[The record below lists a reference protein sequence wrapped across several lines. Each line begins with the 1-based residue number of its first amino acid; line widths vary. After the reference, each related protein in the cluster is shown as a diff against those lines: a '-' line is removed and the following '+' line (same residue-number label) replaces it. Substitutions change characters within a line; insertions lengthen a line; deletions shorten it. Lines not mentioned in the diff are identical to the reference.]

1 MGKHLRV
8 AFDDAIDQITDA
20 DSDSSTF
27 IGPDS
32 HVESDDSGTVSIH
45 TDSSDLTINPDDGQ
59 SVTVTTD
66 GDDVD
71 VNLTKSIINDLGSDV
86 DSFTA
91 CDDHLASR
99 RISRRWYP
107 IDDEYTYDLVDDLG
121 LDPSEIERIF
131 TDNPNGDPIDHKTI
145 VKFTDGTAIRYEED
159 GSDHEFG
166 SVEDAKNASRRISFV
181 VDSYGD
187 PIKNG
192 DVLFYTDESGRPTG
206 QDARVVQVDDD
217 SVIVEENGDRYTVSQ
232 NEIDEYGLI
241 LDYPYDDSYFYA
253 SRRTSSDG
261 YQPGFDDWEFHI
273 GNYDAYDHPSKSDL
287 SDLDS
292 WMEKEWE
299 SLGWENP
306 GIHLIDVKLNEGTG
320 MFSMTVIGPKDAVMS
335 VYQEMADTE
344 ENIEYSQISK
354 PHSVTAS
361 RRTSSDDDWEPIYLD
376 IDDPDYDD
384 DEQNELYSQYWDAGD
399 YIETNGDL
407 YRETYDD
414 HLYVFD
420 DIDVCAEYVGGAMTG
435 DDEIRQNALENAGV
449 TACRDEENFH
459 DPLFEDQFDQKREN
473 LPHSWEGND
482 HEQKKGKNLM
492 RRKKTRDLWKEDNL

>member
-8 AFDDAIDQITDA
+8 AFDDAIDQITDV

-32 HVESDDSGTVSIH
+32 YLEPDDSGTVSIH

-66 GDDVD
+66 GDDIDVD
-71 VNLTKSIINDLGSDV
+71 LTKSIINDLGSDV

-99 RISRRWYP
+99 RIS
-107 IDDEYTYDLVDDLG
+107 
-121 LDPSEIERIF
+121 S
-131 TDNPNGDPIDHKTI
+131 
-145 VKFTDGTAIRYEED
+145 
-159 GSDHEFG
+159 
-166 SVEDAKNASRRISFV
+166 V

-354 PHSVTAS
+354 PHSVIAS

-482 HEQKKGKNLM
+482 HEQKKDKNLM